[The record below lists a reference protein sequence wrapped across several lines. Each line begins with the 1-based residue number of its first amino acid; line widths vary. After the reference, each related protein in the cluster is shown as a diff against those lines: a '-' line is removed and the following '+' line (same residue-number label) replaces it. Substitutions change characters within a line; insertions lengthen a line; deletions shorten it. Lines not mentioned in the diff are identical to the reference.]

1 MHIHKMPKKHPY
13 TCPRCEYFTSKKPDM
28 YKHLHKLLKPC
39 PAIHQDIVLTDEI
52 KQYILDNRVYRPPK
66 QTEHQVINQQIN
78 NYQLVVNYI
87 NKKDF
92 QDKITQY
99 LEYTKENLQDY
110 TNTVEQHYQNKLDKL
125 ESEGFRQD
133 RTLTCDALIDVLDT
147 CTSSQNVH
155 KMNLMYDKVLDKLQ
169 IYEDEWTS
177 HHFEAG
183 VQELI
188 SSIQCVYL
196 DKYEEYLLKQYND
209 ASMFDRQCIEEALTE
224 YYQFLETFDAV
235 PYIKTSQEAW
245 IHDIQEGYIGKVYNK
260 VKDEMKGSVQKTIK
274 KRVFNVIKTNCHQSL
289 LELNKQM
296 MELIKMDET
305 FKNNIMNELKNAVHI

>member
-1 MHIHKMPKKHPY
+1 MPKKHPY
-13 TCPRCEYFTSKKPDM
+13 TCPRCEYFTARKGNM
-28 YKHLHKLLKPC
+28 HKHLCLTLKPC
-39 PAIHQDIVLTDEI
+39 PATHQDITLTDVI

-78 NYQLVVNYI
+78 NYNLVNNYI
-87 NKKDF
+87 INKDF

-99 LEYTKENLQDY
+99 LEYTKEDLQDY
-110 TNTVEQHYQNKLDKL
+110 TNSVEEHYQTKIDKL
-125 ESEGFRQD
+125 ESEHNGFRKD
-133 RTLTCDALIDVLDT
+133 KTLTRDALIDVLDT

-188 SSIQCVYL
+188 SSIQGAYL
-196 DKYEEYLLKQYND
+196 DKYENYLLKQYTN
-209 ASMFDRQCIEEALTE
+209 ASMFDRQCIEEALTD
-224 YYQFLETFDAV
+224 YYQFLVTFDAV
-235 PYIKTSQEAW
+235 PFLKTSQEVW
-245 IHDIQEGYIGKVYNK
+245 IQDIQEGYIGKLYNK
-260 VKDEMKGSVQKTIK
+260 IKDEMKGSEQKIIK
-274 KRVFNVIKTNCHQSL
+274 KRVFQVIKKNCHKSL
-289 LELNKQM
+289 LELNDQLMK
-296 MELIKMDET
+296 LIKMDET